1 MRSPLLA
8 LCALLAARLSASQE
22 MTVDPQVSSETTPA
36 VPLVTSPGSEP
47 DPTAVPTQ
55 AAEPRGRSM
64 DVTSD
69 ATFTISKK
77 PGAAACQACVRDS
90 QPPSCSPP
98 DLKLNG
104 PLSTVLDFSCAQP
117 EEAFRVEFNQEIECT
132 QDQCSSDIHADSA
145 HFPDFS
151 RSFTWDVK
159 VPSSMLFQLDF
170 PDPGMRQISPSDTC
184 PDQHTFTI
192 ILYQRTGV
200 TNIGTFCRNGTISHI
215 QIRYKGRVTLSLPG
229 HILLNMSAI
238 KVSLGPSS
246 KSIATVE
253 ALLPRGHSLTEFFSA
268 NYPAGF
274 PTEDQMRW
282 NFTVPPMH
290 NATIL
295 FLETTLPQCQMGSAT
310 VEYLQEGKA
319 AVSKAVTD
327 AQPVNLQGEVD
338 MVLHNCRTTGSQPL
352 VLRFNVSVYSS
363 NQPRLCTVVMPEG
376 LTLTIEN
383 RNAQSYCE
391 MKMDSAVKEF
401 ITVLPKTSTTLSF
414 LDCPSEDLLLTVSS
428 TFECASLPDCSV
440 NGALLSIPTL
450 DSCLPAPIQK
460 VTWLLRPPT
469 NSTLDLASPKG
480 GLRQS
485 LPGQECNSGSSL
497 FLSEADGSMLGQFC
511 SPGSISKVQLSRNVV
526 VSATPPATAASQ
538 VKKGRNLGNE
548 QAALL
553 SVSFSEGETEGMVYQ
568 LSPTISSPTLL
579 ATPGWPDG
587 MAASSTASWLV
598 QLPDQ
603 YDANLVLANISQ
615 PKCGVGQTSIRVQQL
630 DTNEVVLSSTGG
642 GDGEDQVKLS
652 RSFSVRMSNCRPQ
665 QGGFSSLG
673 RISLEKKG
681 KMLMNIILAVL
692 VAVLTIAFI
701 VLAIVCAKKQHKKK
715 QMKANRLSMY
725 NPKGQLFRPADD
737 VLRSPAGEETNV
749 YEAIDDTMVY
759 SHLLGDAGQNGTETD
774 CFRPPAVDTYRS
786 FTGPTDQKPPVPELP
801 PDTRKP
807 VLGMFLNT
815 AESFVPAHTPL
826 GPQGSLGY
834 QDSRMVDNELY
845 TFKSS
850 GEPNTT
856 CLQTK
861 ESLPLPYYDDDEW
874 DDDED
879 ED

>member
-1 MRSPLLA
+1 IIDAWCECWSLVLMFSSHLA
-8 LCALLAARLSASQE
+8 CIVL
-22 MTVDPQVSSETTPA
+22 
-36 VPLVTSPGSEP
+36 SPG
-47 DPTAVPTQ
+47 
-55 AAEPRGRSM
+55 GRSM

-117 EEAFRVEFNQEIECT
+117 EEAFRVEFNQEIGT
-132 QDQCSSDIHADSA
+132 SDIHADSA

-215 QIRYKGRVTLSLPG
+215 QIRYKGRVTL
-229 HILLNMSAI
+229 HVVVVDFLLSVSAA
-238 KVSLGPSS
+238 
-246 KSIATVE
+246 IATVE

-352 VLRFNVSVYSS
+352 VLRFNVSFCPSG
-363 NQPRLCTVVMPEG
+363 LCTVVMPEG

-553 SVSFSEGETEGMVYQ
+553 SVSFSEGETGLYSHV
-568 LSPTISSPTLL
+568 PTISSPTLL

-652 RSFSVRMSNCRPQ
+652 SSFSVRMSNCRPQ

-701 VLAIVCAKKQHKKK
+701 VHKKK

-759 SHLLGDAGQNGTETD
+759 SHLLGDAG
-774 CFRPPAVDTYRS
+774 PPAVDTYRS

-856 CLQTK
+856 YRSEIRMIK
-861 ESLPLPYYDDDEW
+861 
-874 DDDED
+874 
-879 ED
+879 